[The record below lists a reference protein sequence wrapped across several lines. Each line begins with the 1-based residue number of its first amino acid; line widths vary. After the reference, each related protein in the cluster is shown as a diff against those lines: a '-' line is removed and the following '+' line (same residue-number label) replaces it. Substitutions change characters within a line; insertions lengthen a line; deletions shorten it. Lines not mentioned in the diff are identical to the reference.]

1 MVADKVA
8 KELRSALETMKAER
22 DDLNEKIGMMEQM
35 ISKLGVKRGPGR
47 PPGSGTKKRRGRP
60 PGSKNK
66 TTKRGPGRP
75 PGSGKKK
82 ATSKKTASK
91 KTGEKKTRN
100 WSPAAR
106 KAAAERMKK
115 IWADRK
121 KTK

>member
-8 KELRSALETMKAER
+8 KELRSALDTMKAER
-22 DDLNEKIGMMEQM
+22 EELDEKIQMMEQM
-35 ISKLGVKRGPGR
+35 LSKLGVKRGPGR
-47 PPGSGTKKRRGRP
+47 PPGSPNKKRRGRP
-60 PGSKNK
+60 PGSKN
-66 TTKRGPGRP
+66 KRGPGRP

-82 ATSKKTASK
+82 AATKKKT
-91 KTGEKKTRN
+91 TRN

-121 KTK
+121 KGGPKTKTKK